1 MTGKL
6 LLRGM
11 IAGVVGGL
19 LAFLFARVY
28 GEPLVDFAI
37 AFEEQVS
44 QAEGVA
50 AEPELVSRA
59 TQAGLGL
66 LTGITVYSAALGG
79 ILSLVFALAYGRFSA
94 LGARPL
100 AALSALAGFVA
111 VILVPM
117 VKYPA
122 NPPAVGNPETIGI
135 RTELYFIMLA
145 VSLAVMVAAIA
156 LARHYRSRLGAWN
169 AAIVGGLAYV
179 VVMAAVMT
187 LLPEINEVPEAFS
200 AVVLWRFRVASLGLQ
215 AIIWGIQGLLF
226 GFLAERLLRSAR
238 PKAARRLSP
247 A

>member
-19 LAFLFARVY
+19 LAFLFARIY

-37 AFEEQVS
+37 AFEEQTS
-44 QAEGVA
+44 AAAGQA

-66 LTGITVYSAALGG
+66 LTGVVVYGAALGG

-94 LGARPL
+94 LGARAL
-100 AALSALAGFVA
+100 AALLALAGFLA
-111 VILVPM
+111 VILVPAI
-117 VKYPA
+117 KYPA
-122 NPPAVGNPETIGI
+122 NPPAVGSAETIGI
-135 RTELYFIMLA
+135 RTELYFIMLL
-145 VSLAVMVAAIA
+145 VSVAAMVAAVA

-169 AAIVGGLAYV
+169 AGIVAGLAYV
-179 VVMAAVMT
+179 VVMAAVTT

-200 AVVLWRFRVASLGLQ
+200 AVVLWRFRLASFGLQ
-215 AIIWGIQGLLF
+215 AIVWATLGLLF
-226 GFLAERLLRSAR
+226 GFLAERLLASAR
-238 PKAARRLSP
+238 PKVARRLNP